1 MLNVTTT
8 RISDRSSDILNTD
21 YLRKVHTY
29 EEDVTF
35 EASNRWIE
43 VEYGVFNN
51 RVFAE
56 IKQGNQDF
64 TWAGVRDADWVTK
77 LVIEYEEEMILMG
90 EHKLVIQAHLRQL
103 KAFFRQ
109 ITNI

>member
-8 RISDRSSDILNTD
+8 RIDNNQSNVITTD
-21 YLRKVHTY
+21 YLRHIWSY

-35 EASNRWIE
+35 EAHNRWIE
-43 VEYGVFNN
+43 LEYGVFNN
-51 RVFAE
+51 RIYAE

-64 TWAGVRDADWVTK
+64 TWAGVRDADWVK
-77 LVIEYEEEMILMG
+77 KFLIDYEEELELAG

-103 KAFFRQ
+103 KGFMKQ